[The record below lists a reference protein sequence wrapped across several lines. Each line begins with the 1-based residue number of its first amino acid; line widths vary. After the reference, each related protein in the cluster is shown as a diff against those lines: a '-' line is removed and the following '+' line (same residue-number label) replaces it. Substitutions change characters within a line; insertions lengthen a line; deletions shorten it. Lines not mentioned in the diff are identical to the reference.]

1 VSNLIERLSNDLALP
16 LDDLLYLVKS
26 APYRYKVYEIAKK
39 VPGKKRTIAQP
50 AREVKPLQYWA
61 MKNVLAAFPI
71 HPAAVAYRNGKSILD
86 NAAPHAAHKYLC
98 KLDFMNFFPSIKSTD
113 FEKFMRSNP
122 LATVWTDEEI
132 GYLSK
137 IFFWRKKRNNVPQLS
152 IGAPSSPLLS
162 NILLFN
168 FDLKMEALC
177 AGWGV
182 TYTRY
187 ADDLSFSTNE
197 PGVLSQ
203 MQSKVAEVCKQTRPP
218 RLKLNETKTVH
229 ASKKGLR
236 RVTGLVLTND
246 GRVSMG
252 REKKREISAGFHRY
266 VLGMLNEQEI
276 LELGGTISFAKSVE
290 PVFLQRLARK
300 YGAAALNHLLSTH
313 RPLN

>member
-1 VSNLIERLSNDLALP
+1 MSNLLERLSNDLVLP
-16 LDDLLYLVKS
+16 PDDLLYLVKS
-26 APYRYKVYEIAKK
+26 APYRYKVYEIEKK
-39 VPGKKRTIAQP
+39 APGKKRTIAQP
-50 AREVKPLQYWA
+50 AREVKPLQYWT

-71 HPAAVAYRNGKSILD
+71 HPAAVAYRNGKNILD

-113 FEKFMRSNP
+113 FEKFMRTNP

-137 IFFWRKKRNNVPQLS
+137 ILFWRKKRSNVPQLS

-177 AGWGV
+177 AGSGV

-203 MQSKVAEVCKQTRPP
+203 MERQVAEVCKRTRPP

-252 REKKREISAGFHRY
+252 RERKREISAGFHRY

-276 LELGGTISFAKSVE
+276 LELAGTISFAKSVE
-290 PVFLQRLARK
+290 PMFLQRLARK
-300 YGAAALNHLLSTH
+300 YGAAALSHLLSSH
-313 RPLN
+313 RPLT